1 MALHT
6 SSTLLPKPAT
16 SCRHVCWR
24 IVDGGG
30 RWWVSTLFEAS
41 VMTLI
46 FANVVLVIV
55 DTEPEFDVRGD
66 DSPFNSFYTKFEIGS
81 LVVFAVEYALRLWC
95 CIEAPNYRGRLRWAL
110 QPLALVDLFSMVPFV
125 VDLAMRHNDAAR
137 GFTLVRLLRTFSLLR
152 LERSFQSFKRI
163 ANVLNKKGEEL
174 VVTAF
179 MAVILLTM
187 SSSLMYYLEDSD
199 EFPSIAGSAWWSAA
213 ALTTTGYGDLTPK
226 SAAGRILAGVVG
238 FVGVVFVALPAGIIG
253 SGFVEVMLEEK
264 KRREDAGLPHDG
276 PAAPVSTAAVQP
288 LISAA
293 PAARDTGGGGAQ
305 IHPPAAADEAP
316 SSLEVPMLLQVR
328 RAIVAQQPML
338 AAALVD
344 ERLRSLGVQPPLPAL
359 H

>member
-1 MALHT
+1 MALH
-6 SSTLLPKPAT
+6 LLQVPKPET
-16 SCRHVCWR
+16 TCRHVCWR
-24 IVDGGG
+24 IVEGRG

-55 DTEPEFDVRGD
+55 DTEPQFDAKGD

-81 LVVFAVEYALRLWC
+81 LVVFAIEYALRLWC
-95 CIEAPNYRGRLRWAL
+95 CIEAPNHRGRLRWAL
-110 QPLALVDLFSMVPFV
+110 QPLALVDLCSMVPFV
-125 VDLAMRHNDAAR
+125 VDLAMPHNDAAR
-137 GFTLVRLLRTFSLLR
+137 GATLVRLLRTFSLLR
-152 LERSFQSFKRI
+152 MERSFQSFKRI

-179 MAVILLTM
+179 MAVILLTV

-199 EFPSIAGSAWWSAA
+199 DFPSIASSAWWSVA

-238 FVGVVFVALPAGIIG
+238 FVGVAFFALPAGIIG

-264 KRREDAGLPHDG
+264 KRREDTGLPHDG
-276 PAAPVSTAAVQP
+276 PAAPVSTAVVQP

-293 PAARDTGGGGAQ
+293 PAARDTSGGGAQ
-305 IHPPAAADEAP
+305 IHPPGPAADEAL

-328 RAIVAQQPML
+328 RAIVAQQTML

-344 ERLRSLGVQPPLPAL
+344 ERLRSLGVQPPPPVL